1 MIFMWFDCVLK
12 KKKISILVKTQK
24 VVTGD
29 LTYQTMNQI
38 EKNRFSLV

>member
-1 MIFMWFDCVLK
+1 MWFDCAE
-12 KKKISILVKTQK
+12 KISILIEIQK

-38 EKNRFSLV
+38 EKKKSVFISLIN